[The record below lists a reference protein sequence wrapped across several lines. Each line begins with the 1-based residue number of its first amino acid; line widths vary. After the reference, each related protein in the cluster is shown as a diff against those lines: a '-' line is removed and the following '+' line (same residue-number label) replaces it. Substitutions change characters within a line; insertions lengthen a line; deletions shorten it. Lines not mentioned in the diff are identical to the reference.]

1 MSTKLLLIEDDLN
14 LCNELSEVLSNE
26 AYDMLCA
33 ASGKEALEITKAHKI
48 DICILDI
55 GLPDCSGF
63 DLCKTL
69 HDGFQFPI
77 LILTAWGNEDDILC
91 GFENGADDYVVKP
104 CSTKVLTA
112 RLRALLKRN
121 QHNYKHSPINTVI
134 SGDLLIDFEHKTVIR
149 NNDALPLR
157 ETEYEI
163 CELLIKNNGLLMLRD
178 NLISSIWDDKN
189 KYILDNTLSVHI
201 SRIRKALGNFG
212 GVPYIETVKGLGYRW
227 VVEVTIPEGE

>member
-1 MSTKLLLIEDDLN
+1 MSTKLLLIEDDPSLR
-14 LCNELSEVLSNE
+14 NELSEVLSYE
-26 AYDMLCA
+26 AYDVLCA
-33 ASGKEALEITKAHKI
+33 ASGQAALEITNIHKI

-63 DLCKTL
+63 DLCNAL
-69 HDGFQFPI
+69 HDDCQFPI

-121 QHNYKHSPINTVI
+121 QHNYKPSPINTVR
-134 SGDLLIDFEHKTVIR
+134 SGDLVIDYEHKTIIR

-163 CELLIKNNGLLMLRD
+163 CELLIKNNGLLILRD
-178 NLISSIWDDKN
+178 NLISSIWDDNN

-201 SRIRKALGNFG
+201 SRIRKTLGNFG

-227 VVEVTIPEGE
+227 VVEVTSPEGE